1 MENDQ
6 LTNRLRVGKNIR
18 TEAIKSTSIK
28 SIMLGAVVLVVS
40 ACSSGGGG
48 TPATP
53 VTNNE
58 TESADTN
65 SGASADANTNAG
77 AGSNNAAALAGTWG
91 YCGSGFLL
99 GYQFT
104 ADRWKDVRGLFTSP
118 DCTGPYEP
126 DSGLHEFEFE
136 GTYEIVGTGTSD
148 SGLPVMLI
156 NMTSDALEGVPVF
169 ESAQVTRYS
178 IVYTGTAGQLIFG
191 EFTRSE
197 AARPTELDFDLPYS
211 RR

>member
-1 MENDQ
+1 MDHVR
-6 LTNRLRVGKNIR
+6 LTNRYQVREDMSK
-18 TEAIKSTSIK
+18 EACKSPAIKTIV
-28 SIMLGAVVLVVS
+28 LGAVVLMLS

-58 TESADTN
+58 TEIADTN
-65 SGASADANTNAG
+65 SGANTDTNLNTG
-77 AGSNNAAALAGTWG
+77 AASNNQSALAGTWG

-191 EFTRSE
+191 EFTRNES
-197 AARPTELDFDLPYS
+197 ARPTELDFDLPYS